1 MEGLTYR
8 QASRFL
14 DMATMGIKQG
24 EIEAFLTI
32 DSRSNWINS
41 QLSEP
46 YESHKERTLYQ
57 AQQRGSSSTS
67 QEMRVSAWF
76 DIALWK
82 GAQLRQRMAFALS
95 QILVVGDRDAQL
107 APYPTEMAHYY
118 DILTEYAFS
127 DYKTLLYH
135 VTRSPIMGH
144 YLTMVGNLPKSHTGV
159 NPDQNYAREIMQLFT
174 IGLEELNLDGTPK
187 LDGNNQPIPTYD
199 DTDIENM
206 ARVFTGWFMD
216 GSSMENPM
224 VAYDDSHDME
234 AKSILGTD
242 FPEGVGAEAELD
254 QALDL
259 LVNHPNT
266 APFISTLLIK
276 RFVTSNPRP
285 EYVARV
291 ASVFRNS
298 GGNLGEVITA
308 ILTDSE
314 VLKDNDQHV
323 AKLREPIL
331 AMTYFYRAMDA
342 YPGKGGDIIY
352 NPMNYADTFGQYPL
366 GSPSVFN
373 FFSPDHRPQGALQNA
388 NLASPELELIDWSQV
403 IKTSNVFYRTILNY
417 GQDRNKTNNKQEMY
431 IAPVDFEDA
440 ANNQDK
446 ETMMSLLKTRFLH
459 GEMTPELEARIGAI
473 YDTHNNK
480 YYAVPKM
487 IFFAVI
493 SPNFMVQE

>member
-14 DMATMGIKQG
+14 DMATMGIKKG
-24 EIEAFLTI
+24 EVEEFLTL
-32 DSRSNWINS
+32 DNRTNWINS

-46 YESHKERTLYQ
+46 YESHRERTLYQ
-57 AQQRGSSSTS
+57 AQQRGNAVTT
-67 QEMRVSAWF
+67 QEMRVCAWF
-76 DIALWK
+76 DIALWE

-107 APYPTEMAHYY
+107 TSYPEGMAHYY
-118 DILTEYAFS
+118 DILTQYAFS

-144 YLTMVGNLPKSHTGV
+144 FLTMVGNLPKSHTGV

-174 IGLEELNLDGTPK
+174 IGLEQLNVDGTPK

-199 DTDIENM
+199 DNDIENM

-224 VAYDDSHDME
+224 IAYDDSHDMQ
-234 AKSILGTD
+234 AKTVLGTPL
-242 FPEGVGAEAELD
+242 PEGVGAEAELD
-254 QALDL
+254 QVLDL

-291 ASVFRNS
+291 ASVFRNT

-314 VLKDNDQHV
+314 VLKENDLHV
-323 AKLREPIL
+323 AKVREPIL
-331 AMTYFYRAMDA
+331 AMTYLYRALDA
-342 YPGKGGDIIY
+342 KPGNNGLISFNAMLYKE
-352 NPMNYADTFGQYPL
+352 TFNQYPL

-373 FFSPDHRPQGALQNA
+373 FYSPDHLPSGELESN
-388 NLASPELELIDWSQV
+388 NLASPELEIIDWNQV
-403 IKTSNVFYRTILNY
+403 IKLSNIAWKVLQDNGYKTSSNSKQELYPVVSDFIAASNDYASLSNLIANRFLKGEMPADLAPRLEGLWNAK
-417 GQDRNKTNNKQEMY
+417 NSNNK
-431 IAPVDFEDA
+431 P
-440 ANNQDK
+440 
-446 ETMMSLLKTRFLH
+446 
-459 GEMTPELEARIGAI
+459 
-473 YDTHNNK
+473 
-480 YYAVPKM
+480 YAVAAM
-487 IFFAVI
+487 LYLAFI
-493 SPNFMVQE
+493 SPSFMVQE

>member
-14 DMATMGIKQG
+14 DMATMGTKKG
-24 EIEAFLTI
+24 EIEDFLSLDNRT
-32 DSRSNWINS
+32 SWINS
-41 QLSEP
+41 QLTEP

-57 AQQRGSSSTS
+57 AQQRGSSSTT
-67 QEMRVSAWF
+67 QEMRVCAWF

-118 DILTEYAFS
+118 DILTQYAFS

-144 YLTMVGNLPKSHTGV
+144 YLTMVGNLPKSRTGV

-174 IGLEELNLDGTPK
+174 IGLEQLNLNGTPR
-187 LDGNNQPIPTYD
+187 LGDDNQPIPTYD
-199 DTDIENM
+199 DSDIENM

-216 GSSMENPM
+216 GSSMEKPM

-234 AKSILGTD
+234 AKKILGAE
-242 FPEGVGAEAELD
+242 FPAGVGAEAELD
-254 QALDL
+254 QVLDL

-285 EYVARV
+285 EYVERV
-291 ASVFRNS
+291 ASVFRNT

-308 ILTDSE
+308 ILTDAE
-314 VLKDNDQHV
+314 VLKENDLHV
-323 AKLREPIL
+323 AKMREPIL
-331 AMTYFYRAMDA
+331 AMTYFYRALDA
-342 YPGKGGDIIY
+342 KPGSGGVIAFDAMLY
-352 NPMNYADTFGQYPL
+352 QETFNQYPL

-373 FFSPDHRPQGALQNA
+373 FYSPDHLPSGALEA
-388 NLASPELELIDWSQV
+388 NNLTSPELEIIDWNQV
-403 IKTSNVFYRTILNY
+403 IKLSNIAWKVVHDNGYKTSSNS
-417 GQDRNKTNNKQEMY
+417 KQELY
-431 IAPVDFEDA
+431 PVVSDFTSVSSDYTSLSDLIA
-440 ANNQDK
+440 K
-446 ETMMSLLKTRFLH
+446 RFLH
-459 GEMTPELEARIGAI
+459 GDISADLAPRLEGLWNAKSS
-473 YDTHNNK
+473 NNK
-480 YYAVPKM
+480 PYAVAAM
-487 IFFAVI
+487 LYFAFI
-493 SPNFMVQE
+493 SPSFMVQE

>member
-14 DMATMGIKQG
+14 DMATMGVKKG
-24 EIEAFLTI
+24 EVEEFLSL
-32 DSRSNWINS
+32 DSRTSWVNN
-41 QLSEP
+41 QLIEP
-46 YESHKERTLYQ
+46 YDSHKERTLYQ
-57 AQQRGSSSTS
+57 AQQRGSSSAS
-67 QEMRVSAWF
+67 QEMRVCAWF

-107 APYPTEMAHYY
+107 APYPAEMAHYY

-144 YLTMVGNLPKSHTGV
+144 FLTMVGNLPKSQTGV

-174 IGLEELNLDGTPK
+174 IGLEKLNLDGTPR
-187 LDGNNQPIPTYD
+187 LGDDNQPIPTYD
-199 DTDIENM
+199 DNDIENM

-216 GSSMENPM
+216 GSSMESPM

-234 AKSILGTD
+234 AKQILGAE
-242 FPEGVGAEAELD
+242 FPAGVGAEAELD
-254 QALDL
+254 QVLDL

-276 RFVTSNPRP
+276 RFVTSNPTP
-285 EYVARV
+285 AYVNRIAT
-291 ASVFRNS
+291 VFQNTS
-298 GGNLGEVITA
+298 GNLGEVIKA

-314 VLKDNDQHV
+314 VLKENDLNV
-323 AKLREPIL
+323 AKIREPIL

-342 YPGKGGDIIY
+342 YPGRNGSIIY

-373 FFSPDHRPQGALQNA
+373 FYSPDHSPQGDLLNA
-388 NLASPELELIDWSQV
+388 NLTAPELELVDWSQV
-403 IKTSNVFYRTILNY
+403 IKISNVFYRTVLNY
-417 GQDRNKTNNKQEMY
+417 GQDRSKTNNKQEMY
-431 IAPVDFEDA
+431 VAPVDMEEA
-440 ANNQDK
+440 ANNNDK
-446 ETMMSLLKTRFLH
+446 EALMTLIKNRFLH
-459 GEMTPELEARIGAI
+459 GDMVPELAARIGAI
-473 YDTHNNK
+473 YDGHNNK

-487 IFFAVI
+487 VFFALI